1 MVRSLAAVSGILGG
15 LCLVV
20 HHFLDD
26 LDPLQWV
33 GIGLLGLATLCIGL
47 MLVPKAP
54 VWLQGVVGI
63 GVVAL
68 CGSVLATL
76 HSEIGTDVVDLV
88 VGIVA
93 VLLFLWLGWRW
104 RKARAPRAH
113 GSHSR

>member
-1 MVRSLAAVSGILGG
+1 MRSLAAVCGILGG
-15 LCLVV
+15 ICLVV
-20 HHFLDD
+20 QHFLDGID
-26 LDPLQWV
+26 LLQWV
-33 GIGLLGLATLCIGL
+33 GLGLLGVAALCVGL

-76 HSEIGTDVVDLV
+76 HSEIGDDIVDLV
-88 VGIVA
+88 VGLAAI
-93 VLLFLWLGWRW
+93 LLFVWLSVRW
-104 RKARAPRAH
+104 RKERAPRVH